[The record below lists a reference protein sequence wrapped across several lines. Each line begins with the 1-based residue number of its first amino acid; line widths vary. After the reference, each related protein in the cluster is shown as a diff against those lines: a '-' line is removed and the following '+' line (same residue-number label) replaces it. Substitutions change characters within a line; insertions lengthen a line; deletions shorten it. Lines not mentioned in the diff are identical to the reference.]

1 MVQLISSLLSEGKK
15 IFAVVGRNHV
25 PMQADALACEWGKLI
40 SISNDGNWTP
50 ILYLIGWYIQARC
63 VEFSQ

>member
-40 SISNDGNWTP
+40 SISNDGN
-50 ILYLIGWYIQARC
+50 
-63 VEFSQ
+63 